1 MNRQKNN
8 MSIRIMIMLPVMV
21 LGIVSIISNITAI
34 RNIHN
39 VNTNASVITDDYMPG
54 IQELSDMR
62 EMAQNIH
69 KKALSHIIA
78 TDYDTMITIVEE
90 IKTEEANLDEK
101 LKAYES
107 YVTADTQGIYEE
119 LLDNY
124 ENFKKAIVHLAAQS
138 ADSKTAEAYAWANG
152 DVAVYGS
159 AMLANM
165 DGLLSDMTI
174 RSAEARTHL
183 GRVYRQSIIG
193 NGITICIGV
202 AAMIGALLIVLLRVI
217 RPVLSAQRDIR
228 DIIACIDRREGDLTK
243 RVSILYHDEIAALGS
258 GINTFMEKL
267 QQILRMIIHNSR
279 RMDRVV
285 SEVQSSICASNEN
298 VSELSSVTEELLA
311 TMQEVTGAAGMI
323 DRSVEAVREE
333 VINIAERSAAMNA
346 YSMEMKQQAEAL
358 ESDARGSM
366 SETEK
371 RIGEIMAA
379 LNKAIED
386 SQSVDQVNSLTNDI
400 LDISSQTNLLALN
413 ASIEAARAG
422 DAGRGFV
429 VVADEIRVLADS
441 SHEAA
446 NRIQEINSTI
456 VKAVHDLAEHSR
468 GMVEYMDNSIMQEFR
483 KFVDSGARYEKDAS
497 YVERVMNE
505 FQKKTDALKGE
516 VDEIV
521 TSVNAIV
528 EAVEEGSR
536 EVGGAAERT
545 QLLVKDMSRI
555 SRRMDENREITEELQ
570 EETAVFQKL

>member
-165 DGLLSDMTI
+165 NGLLSDMTT

-413 ASIEAARAG
+413 ASIEAARAV
-422 DAGRGFV
+422 V